1 MEVNVHEAKTHLSR
15 LLTLVSG
22 GETVTIARYGRP
34 LAKLV
39 PCPRDSEARRPG
51 ADRGTFRIPDD
62 FDEEIPELNRVFES

>member
-34 LAKLV
+34 LARLV
-39 PCPRDSEARRPG
+39 PCPRDAEARQPG

-62 FDEEIPELNRVFES
+62 FNEEIPELNRVFES

>member
-22 GETVTIARYGRP
+22 GERVTIYRYGRP
-34 LAKLV
+34 LAQLV
-39 PCPRDSEARRPG
+39 PCPRDAVARRPG

-62 FDEEIPELNRVFES
+62 FDAEIPDLNKAFES